1 MATPVLKDSRLGPGT
16 LTIGA
21 TEYGVQISNV
31 RLTPDVSTE
40 DGTPTLGIPEPSPL
54 STIAWKL
61 AGSAIQDWE
70 EDAGFVNYCM
80 DNGLAEV
87 AFVWVPLDDATV
99 QYEGTC
105 QILPVEIGGDVAVQ
119 QTTDFEFPVIGTPT
133 RSAHV
138 PTVEAAGRSSRSSK
152 AAA

>member
-16 LTIGA
+16 LTIGG

-80 DNGLAEV
+80 DNGLSEV
-87 AFVWVPLDDATV
+87 AFTWVPLNDATV
-99 QYEGTC
+99 EYAGTC

-133 RSAHV
+133 RAAHV
-138 PTVEAAGRSSRSSK
+138 PTGLETARSSRSSK

>member
-1 MATPVLKDSRLGPGT
+1 MSVPALKDSRLGPGT
-16 LTIGA
+16 LTVGG

-31 RLTPDVSTE
+31 KLTPDVSTE

-87 AFVWVPLDDATV
+87 PFIWVPLDDATV
-99 QYEGTC
+99 EYSGTC

-133 RSAHV
+133 RAAHV
-138 PTVEAAGRSSRSSK
+138 PTGLSSTRSSRSSK